1 MEPAYAKRNHALNN
15 LEQINDFF
23 LQLDKLKSV
32 QRRSY
37 INGGERLENSAEHS
51 WHLAMACWNFAR
63 LMPGEF
69 DENKLIKMALV
80 HDLGE
85 IGAGDTLLY
94 DSARKDAHIKERQYI
109 QSLATHPGNAITDLP
124 EVWEEQETGVSK
136 ETRLLKVL
144 DRLLPVLLNLNS
156 QGRAWR
162 DNNVKRHQVEQVH
175 RFIADEFP
183 VIHQWLMAELDRAV
197 ANGWLP
203 IE

>member
-51 WHLAMACWNFAR
+51 WHLAMACWNFAH

-109 QSLATHPGNAITDLP
+109 QSLATHQGNAITDLP

>member
-109 QSLATHPGNAITDLP
+109 QSLTTHKGNAITELP
-124 EVWEEQETGVSK
+124 EVWEEQETGISK

-203 IE
+203 VE

>member
-1 MEPAYAKRNHALNN
+1 MNN
-15 LEQINDFF
+15 LEQTNDFF

-37 INGGERLENSAEHS
+37 INGGERHENSAEHS

-80 HDLGE
+80 HDIGE
-85 IGAGDTLLY
+85 IGAGDTLVY
-94 DSARKDAHIKERQYI
+94 SPERHNAHIKEREFVHSI
-109 QSLATHPGNAITDLP
+109 AAHEGNAISDLA
-124 EVWEEQETGVSK
+124 EVWEEQETGNSK
-136 ETRLLKVL
+136 EVRLLKVL

-162 DNNVKRHQVEQVH
+162 ENNVKRHQVEQVH

-183 VIHQWLMAELDRAV
+183 VIHQWLMKELDRAV
-197 ANGWLP
+197 ANGWLS

>member
-1 MEPAYAKRNHALNN
+1 MNN

-37 INGGERLENSAEHS
+37 INAGERLENSAEHS

-94 DSARKDAHIKERQYI
+94 DAARKDAHIKERQYI
-109 QSLATHPGNAITDLP
+109 QALATHTGNAITELP

-162 DNNVKRHQVEQVH
+162 ENNVKRHQVEQVH

-203 IE
+203 VE